1 MDETRDQNVLDLRG
15 VLCPTNFVHIKL
27 RLEDMNPGETLEVLI
42 DDGEPMRNV
51 PKSLK
56 QEGHRIVSVRPDGEH
71 FRLLIQAGDTEGS

>member
-1 MDETRDQNVLDLRG
+1 MDRDSSRDVLDLRG

-27 RLEDMNPGETLEVLI
+27 ELEDMAPGETLEVLL

-56 QEGHRIVSVRPDGEH
+56 QEGHRILTVRPEGEH
-71 FRLLIQAGDTEGS
+71 FRLLIEAGDMSG

>member
-1 MDETRDQNVLDLRG
+1 MDKANSPDVLDLRG

-27 RLEDMNPGETLEVLI
+27 RLEDMEPGEMLDVLI

-56 QEGHRIVSVRPDGEH
+56 QEGHRIISVQPEGEH
-71 FRLLIQAGDTEGS
+71 FRLFIRAWGAAE

>member
-1 MDETRDQNVLDLRG
+1 MDTTRDQNVLDLRR
-15 VLCPTNFVHIKL
+15 VLCRTNFVHIKL